1 VSVVA
6 GTAVLATAT
15 LALFGLVEVVERRW
29 RPHPEIPRKLAH
41 VGAGGIACCAPLLVA
56 THWAMLFLTG
66 SFALFLLATRRLGL
80 LGSLHPH
87 GRAGAGDLVYPAGLY
102 AAFVLADGDA
112 LLFQLSVLV
121 LALADPAA
129 AVVGRRF
136 GRLRYRLAGVT
147 RSLEGSLSFAA
158 TAFAVTALALLASG
172 RLGAAAALLCAS
184 AVAAIVAPLEAA
196 SPPGLDN
203 LAVPV
208 GTLLVVSAWLP

>member
-1 VSVVA
+1 MSVVA

-15 LALFGLVEVVERRW
+15 LALLGSVELLERRW
-29 RPHPEIPRKLAH
+29 RPDPEIPRKLAH
-41 VGAGGIACCAPLLVA
+41 VGAGGIACCAPLLVT
-56 THWAMLFLTG
+56 THWAMLFLTV
-66 SFALFLLATRRLGL
+66 SFALFLLTARGLGL
-80 LGSLHPH
+80 LGSLH
-87 GRAGAGDLVYPAGLY
+87 GRAGAGDVVYPAGVY
-102 AAFVLADGDA
+102 AAFVLAGGDA

-129 AVVGRRF
+129 ALVGRRF
-136 GRLRYRLAGVT
+136 GRVRYRLAGVT
-147 RSLEGSLSFAA
+147 RSLEGSLGFAA
-158 TAFAVTALALLASG
+158 TAFAVTVLALTASG

-184 AVAAIVAPLEAA
+184 AVAVIVASLEAA

>member
-1 VSVVA
+1 MSVLA

-15 LALFGLVEVVERRW
+15 LALLGLVELVERWW

-41 VGAGGIACCAPLLVA
+41 VGAGGIACCAPLLVT

-66 SFALFLLATRRLGL
+66 SFALLLLTTRRLGL
-80 LGSLHPH
+80 LGSLHR
-87 GRAGAGDLVYPAGLY
+87 RAGAGDLVYPAGIY
-102 AAFVLADGDA
+102 AAFVIAAGDA

-129 AVVGRRF
+129 ALVGQRF
-136 GRLRYRLAGVT
+136 GRLRYRIAGVT
-147 RSLEGSLSFAA
+147 RSLEGSLGFAA
-158 TAFAVTALALLASG
+158 TAFGITALALVASG
-172 RLGAAAALLCAS
+172 RLGAPAALLCAT
-184 AVAAIVAPLEAA
+184 AVAVVVASLEAA

>member
-1 VSVVA
+1 MSVLA

-15 LALFGLVEVVERRW
+15 VGLFGLVELVERRW

-41 VGAGGIACCAPLLVA
+41 VGAGGIACCAPLLIT
-56 THWAMLFLTG
+56 THWAILFLTT
-66 SFALFLLATRRLGL
+66 SFALFLLLSRRLGL
-80 LGSLHPH
+80 LRSLH
-87 GRAGAGDLVYPAGLY
+87 GRAGAGDVVYPAGIY
-102 AAFVLADGDA
+102 VAFVLAGGDA

-129 AVVGRRF
+129 AFVGQRF

-147 RSLEGSLSFAA
+147 RSLEGSLGFAA
-158 TAFAVTALALLASG
+158 TAFGITSLALIASG
-172 RLGAAAALLCAS
+172 RLGAPAALLCAS
-184 AVAAIVAPLEAA
+184 AVAVVVAALEAA

>member
-15 LALFGLVEVVERRW
+15 LALLGSVELLERRW
-29 RPHPEIPRKLAH
+29 RPDPEIPRKLAH
-41 VGAGGIACCAPLLVA
+41 VGAGGIACCAPLLVT

-66 SFALFLLATRRLGL
+66 SFALVLLTARRLGL
-80 LGSLHPH
+80 LGSLH
-87 GRAGAGDLVYPAGLY
+87 GRAGAGDVVYPAGVY
-102 AAFVLADGDA
+102 AAFVLAGGDA

-129 AVVGRRF
+129 ALVGRRF
-136 GRLRYRLAGVT
+136 GRVRYRLAGVT
-147 RSLEGSLSFAA
+147 RSLEGSLGFAA
-158 TAFAVTALALLASG
+158 TAFAVTVLALTASG

-184 AVAAIVAPLEAA
+184 AVAVIVASLEAA

>member
-1 VSVVA
+1 MNVLA
-6 GTAVLATAT
+6 GTAVLATGT
-15 LALFGLVEVVERRW
+15 LALLGLVELVERRW

-41 VGAGGIACCAPLLVA
+41 VGAGGIACCAPFLLT

-66 SFALFLLATRRLGL
+66 SFALLLLAARKLGL
-80 LGSLHPH
+80 LRSLH
-87 GRAGAGDLVYPAGLY
+87 GRVGAGDIVYPGGIY

-112 LLFQLSVLV
+112 LLFQVSVLV

-129 AVVGRRF
+129 ALVGRRF

-147 RSLEGSLSFAA
+147 RSIEGSLGFAA
-158 TAFAVTALALLASG
+158 TTFGITALALVASG
-172 RLGAAAALLCAS
+172 RLGAPSALVCAFVV
-184 AVAAIVAPLEAA
+184 AVVVASLEAA

-208 GTLLVVSAWLP
+208 GTLLAVGPWLP

>member
-1 VSVVA
+1 VNVVA
-6 GTAVLATAT
+6 GTAVLAAAT
-15 LALFGLVEVVERRW
+15 VALLGLVELVERRW

-41 VGAGGIACCAPLLVA
+41 VGGGLIACCAPLLFT

-66 SFALFLLATRRLGL
+66 SFALLLLATRRLGL
-80 LGSLHPH
+80 LGSLHPR
-87 GRAGAGDLVYPAGLY
+87 GRAGAGDLVFPAGLY

-112 LLFQLSVLV
+112 LLFQLSALV

-129 AVVGRRF
+129 ALVGQRF
-136 GRLRYRLAGVT
+136 GRWRYRLAGVT
-147 RSLEGSLSFAA
+147 RSLEGSLGFAA
-158 TAFAVTALALLASG
+158 TAFAVTVLALVASG

-184 AVAAIVAPLEAA
+184 AVAVIVASLEAV

-208 GTLLVVSAWLP
+208 GTLLVASAWLP

>member
-1 VSVVA
+1 VSVLA
-6 GTAVLATAT
+6 GMAVLATAT
-15 LALFGLVEVVERRW
+15 LALFGLVELVERRW

-41 VGAGGIACCAPLLVA
+41 VGAGGIACCAPLLIT

-66 SFALFLLATRRLGL
+66 SFALFLLLSRRLGL
-80 LGSLHPH
+80 LRSLH
-87 GRAGAGDLVYPAGLY
+87 GRAGAGDIVYPAGVY
-102 AAFVLADGDA
+102 AAFVLAGGDA

-147 RSLEGSLSFAA
+147 RSLEGSLGFAM
-158 TAFAVTALALLASG
+158 TAFAITALALVASG
-172 RLGAAAALLCAS
+172 RLGTAAALLCAS
-184 AVAAIVAPLEAA
+184 AVAVVVASLEAA

>member
-1 VSVVA
+1 MSVVA

-15 LALFGLVEVVERRW
+15 LALLGSVELVERRW
-29 RPHPEIPRKLAH
+29 RPDPEIPRKLAH
-41 VGAGGIACCAPLLVA
+41 VGAGGIACCAPLLVT

-66 SFALFLLATRRLGL
+66 SFALILLTARRLGL
-80 LGSLHPH
+80 LGSLH
-87 GRAGAGDLVYPAGLY
+87 GRGGAGDVVYPAGVY
-102 AAFVLADGDA
+102 AAFVLAGGDA

-129 AVVGRRF
+129 ALVGRRF
-136 GRLRYRLAGVT
+136 GRVRYRLAGVT
-147 RSLEGSLSFAA
+147 RSLEGSLGFAA
-158 TAFAVTALALLASG
+158 TAFAVTVLALTASG

-184 AVAAIVAPLEAA
+184 AVAVIVASLEAA

>member
-1 VSVVA
+1 MSVLA

-15 LALFGLVEVVERRW
+15 LALLGLVELVERRW

-41 VGAGGIACCAPLLVA
+41 VGAGGIACCAPLLVT

-66 SFALFLLATRRLGL
+66 SFALVLLAARRRGL
-80 LGSLHPH
+80 LGSLH
-87 GRAGAGDLVYPAGLY
+87 GRAGAGELVYPAGIY
-102 AAFVLADGDA
+102 AAFVLAGGDA

-129 AVVGRRF
+129 AVGGQRF

-147 RSLEGSLSFAA
+147 RSLEGSLGFAA
-158 TAFAVTALALLASG
+158 TAFGITALGLVASG
-172 RLGAAAALLCAS
+172 RLGAAAALLCAG
-184 AVAAIVAPLEAA
+184 AVAVVVASLEAA

-208 GTLLVVSAWLP
+208 GTLLGVGAWLP

>member
-1 VSVVA
+1 MSVLA

-15 LALFGLVEVVERRW
+15 LALLGLVELVERRW

-41 VGAGGIACCAPLLVA
+41 VGAGGIACCAPLLVT

-80 LGSLHPH
+80 LGSLHR
-87 GRAGAGDLVYPAGLY
+87 RAGAGDLVYPAGIY
-102 AAFVLADGDA
+102 VVFVIAGGDA

-129 AVVGRRF
+129 AFVGQRF
-136 GRLRYRLAGVT
+136 GRLRYRIAGVT
-147 RSLEGSLSFAA
+147 RSLEGSLGFAA
-158 TAFAVTALALLASG
+158 TAFGITALALVAS
-172 RLGAAAALLCAS
+172 
-184 AVAAIVAPLEAA
+184 LEAA
-196 SPPGLDN
+196 SPPGVDN

-208 GTLLVVSAWLP
+208 GTLLLVSAWLP

>member
-1 VSVVA
+1 VSVLA

-15 LALFGLVEVVERRW
+15 LALLGLVELAERRW

-41 VGAGGIACCAPLLVA
+41 VGAGGIACCAPLLVT

-66 SFALFLLATRRLGL
+66 SFALLLLATRRLGL
-80 LGSLHPH
+80 LGSLHR
-87 GRAGAGDLVYPAGLY
+87 RAGAGDLVYPAGIY
-102 AAFVLADGDA
+102 VAFVIAAGDA

-129 AVVGRRF
+129 AVVGQRF
-136 GRLRYRLAGVT
+136 GRLRYRIAGVT
-147 RSLEGSLSFAA
+147 RSLEGSLGFAA
-158 TAFAVTALALLASG
+158 TAFGITALALVASG
-172 RLGAAAALLCAS
+172 RLGAPAALLCAT
-184 AVAAIVAPLEAA
+184 AVAVVVASLEAA